1 MHDALPVHDALPS
14 ASCFA
19 PLVIDPDPFPGTLNE
34 ASLEHDN
41 APLVGRTKRK
51 SAKPKT
57 PLPSLSQA
65 HDVSPLKCLVE
76 PNLDVHD
83 DHLHVPL
90 VIKCMEKDGETHDL
104 THPLLVFDATIL
116 GKSVRVCIDTG
127 ASANFISLEL
137 ATHLKLSS
145 KQLLGN
151 PLDVTLADGSK
162 QHTSN
167 VFKVPVR
174 MSTYAATLS
183 AYGTVLA
190 GSLDLILGMPWF
202 AYINPKF
209 NFTQGTMVFT
219 FKGHRHR
226 LVSTPDRAASDPTC
240 DGLTLSALQLKRASR
255 KGASVFAI
263 FLKEVDPTDHDDES
277 SLGPKPELSFCAPEF
292 SSLVSEFSDVFQS
305 PPKGL
310 PPERSVVHEIPIEP
324 GARPPARPIYP
335 MSQPELAEL
344 KRQLDELIDK
354 GYIEPSTSPYSAPI
368 LFVKKKTGELRMCID
383 YRGLNKITIKNKYP
397 LPHISEL
404 LDRLNGVEFVSS
416 IDLNSA
422 YYQVRVAE
430 QDVPKTAFSCRYGHF
445 QFRVMP
451 FGLTSAP
458 STFQR
463 LVNDVFKQHLD
474 DFVVTYLDDIL
485 VFSKSA
491 KEHVE
496 HLRIVFKLLRK
507 HKLYAKASKCQLGCV
522 SLPFLG
528 HIVGRDGIAMDPAKV
543 KAVQDWPT
551 PSNVHHVRAFLGL
564 SGFYRRFVK
573 NYSAIASPLTDLL
586 QKGKPF
592 SWGSHEHSAFDALK
606 SALVSAPI
614 LSAPDFSKEFNLEL
628 TTDASDFAIGAVLTQ
643 GTKENLRT
651 IAYLSQKLSGAQ
663 LNYPVHEKEMYAIIR
678 ALQSWRHYLLSGP
691 FTVMTDHKG
700 LEYIQTTKNLTG
712 RRARWAQLMDEFD
725 YSIKYIT
732 GKSNVVADALSRR
745 PDLRLHLLLGTVT
758 LDQADVVLTLHNDL
772 MAANASDE
780 FYLATASSAGDPNSK
795 FILGHDKLLYYV
807 SPNGPRLYIP
817 ASLRDVVMHEAHD
830 TVSSGHLGMDKT
842 LSALARRFYWPTMEQ
857 SVRHYVRTCVSCQR
871 NKSEQKKLAGLLS
884 PNPIPDK
891 PWSHVTMDFITDL
904 PKSCGHDCILTVV
917 DRLTKMVHFHP
928 CSTTITAPQAAQAFI
943 QSVFRLHGLPSVIY
957 SDRDP
962 KFRGNFWKSLFKLL
976 GTKLNMST
984 ARHPQTD
991 GQSERANRSIEEMLR
1006 HYINPSLTD
1015 WYDHLPLLEFAY
1027 NSSVQASTG
1036 ATPFYLNFGQ
1046 HPMSVLDVA
1055 LPSSLSGMSDSAE
1068 STISR
1073 IRDAVTKAQLHLQH
1087 AQDRMVRYA
1096 NKHRRDLKF
1105 DVDDLVLLS
1114 SDGLKPPSASD
1125 QARKFQPKF
1134 YGPFRV
1140 LEVRNSALNYV
1151 LDLPAH
1157 WKCHN
1162 VFHVSKLRPFHSHDR
1177 HHVPPQTVVVDGQ
1190 EEFFVRS
1197 ILKHRPDNVHR
1208 SKATHFLV
1216 EWEGYPLEDA
1226 TWEPLKHVLD
1236 TVAYDTYLTGAPP
1249 ISRKTRTRSH

>member
-1 MHDALPVHDALPS
+1 VHPALPVVASLPS
-14 ASCFA
+14 SPSSFAS
-19 PLVIDPDPFPGTLNE
+19 LVIDPDPFPEIHDTE
-34 ASLEHDN
+34 ASIHVHVAGKTKHKSAKHKSSLPTMSQARLSYHACSDEPAHVTHDN
-41 APLVGRTKRK
+41 HDDHPYAPLVINC
-51 SAKPKT
+51 
-57 PLPSLSQA
+57 
-65 HDVSPLKCLVE
+65 LKQ
-76 PNLDVHD
+76 
-83 DHLHVPL
+83 
-90 VIKCMEKDGETHDL
+90 DGDSTHA
-104 THPLLVFDATIL
+104 LLVFDATIL
-116 GKSVRVCIDTG
+116 GKSVRVCIDSG
-127 ASANFISLEL
+127 ASANFISLDL
-137 ATHLKLSS
+137 AQHLRLSS
-145 KQLLGN
+145 KKLLGD
-151 PLDVTLADGSK
+151 PLDVTLADGSL
-162 QHTSN
+162 QHTSY
-167 VFKVPVR
+167 VFQVPFR
-174 MSTYAATLS
+174 MSTYAATCS

-190 GSLDLILGMPWF
+190 GSMHLILGMPWL
-202 AYINPKF
+202 AYTNPNINWM
-209 NFTQGTMVFT
+209 QGTMVFST
-219 FKGHRHR
+219 KGRRHR
-226 LVSTPDRAASDPTC
+226 LVSTPYSADRNPTC

-263 FLKEVDPTDHDDES
+263 LLKEMDPDDDNS
-277 SLGPKPELSFCAPEF
+277 DPNPGPTELSFCAPEF
-292 SSLVSEFSDVFQS
+292 SSLVSEFSDVFQP

-310 PPERSVVHEIPIEP
+310 PPERSVVHTIPIEP
-324 GARPPARPIYP
+324 GARPPTRPIYP

-344 KRQLDELIDK
+344 KRQLDELIEK

-404 LDRLNGVEFVSS
+404 LDRLDRVEYVSS

-430 QDVPKTAFSCRYGHF
+430 QDISKTAFSCRYGHF

-463 LVNDVFKQHLD
+463 LVNDVFRQHLD

-491 KEHVE
+491 KEHAA
-496 HLRIVFKLLRK
+496 HLRIVFALLRK
-507 HKLYAKASKCQLGCV
+507 HKLYAKASKCQLGCE

-528 HIVGRDGIAMDPAKV
+528 HIVGRNGIAMDPAKV

-573 NYSAIASPLTDLL
+573 NYSLVASPLTDLL
-586 QKGKPF
+586 QLGKPF
-592 SWGSHEHSAFDALK
+592 SWGSHEQSAFVALK

-614 LSAPDFSKEFNLEL
+614 LSAPDFSREFHLEL
-628 TTDASDFAIGAVLTQ
+628 TTDASDFAIGAVLSQ

-651 IAYLSQKLSGAQ
+651 IAYLSHKLSGAQ

-691 FTVMTDHKG
+691 FTIMTDHKG

-745 PDLRLHLLLGTVT
+745 PDLRLHLLLGHVT

-780 FYLATASSAGDPNSK
+780 FYLATSPTASDPNSK
-795 FILGHDKLLYYV
+795 FILGHDKLLYFL

-842 LSALARRFYWPTMEQ
+842 LSALARRFYWPSMEK
-857 SVRHYVRTCVSCQR
+857 SVRLYVRTCVSCQR

-891 PWSHVTMDFITDL
+891 PWSHVTMDFITEL
-904 PKSCGHDCILTVV
+904 PVSNGYDSILTIV

-928 CSTTITAPQAAQAFI
+928 CSSTITAPQAAQAFI

-1015 WYDHLPLLEFAY
+1015 WFDHLPLLEFAY

-1055 LPSSLSGMSDSAE
+1055 LPSTLAGMSDSAE

-1073 IRDAVTKAQLHLQH
+1073 IRDSVTKAQLHLQH

-1096 NKHRRDLKF
+1096 NKNRRDLKF
-1105 DVDDLVLLS
+1105 SVDDLVLLS

-1140 LEVRNSALNYV
+1140 LEVRNNSLNYV

-1162 VFHVSKLRPFHSHDR
+1162 VFHVSKLRPFHSDDR
-1177 HHVPPQTVVVDGQ
+1177 HHVPPQTVNVDGQ

-1197 ILKHRPDNVHR
+1197 ILKHRPEHSSR
-1208 SKATHFLV
+1208 ATATHFLV

-1226 TWEPLKHVLD
+1226 TWEPLKHVVD
-1236 TVAYDTYLTGAPP
+1236 TVAYDTYLKGAPSRQP
-1249 ISRKTRTRSH
+1249 RRKSRK